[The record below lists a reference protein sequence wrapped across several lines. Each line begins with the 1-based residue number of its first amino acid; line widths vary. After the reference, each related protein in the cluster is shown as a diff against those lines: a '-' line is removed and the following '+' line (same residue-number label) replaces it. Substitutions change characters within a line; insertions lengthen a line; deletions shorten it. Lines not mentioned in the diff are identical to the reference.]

1 MSWKNIIKA
10 KNIDLAN
17 PIQYPRENVAKLLR
31 ETMNKTKFHKG
42 INGIL
47 PELEG
52 TFSYIDKRRGKQYKQ
67 LAAEIRKVAMTLRQ
81 LITDYEGQEG

>member
-1 MSWKNIIKA
+1 MTWKDIIKTER
-10 KNIDLAN
+10 IDLAN
-17 PIQYPRENVAKLLR
+17 PIQYPRKEISRLLR

-42 INGIL
+42 VNSLG

-52 TFSYIDKRRGKQYKQ
+52 RFAYIDKRRSQQYKD
-67 LAAEIRKVAMTLRQ
+67 LAKDIRKVAMTLRK